1 MEKNF
6 FRIIYYELNFEF
18 IYLVIFIFFDVLFVY
33 YILVNKVY
41 REILI
46 FKINEIKIDLCK

>member
-41 REILI
+41 REILN

>member
-1 MEKNF
+1 MENIF
-6 FRIIYYELNFEF
+6 FRIIYYEFNFEF

-33 YILVNKVY
+33 YILVNKVN

>member
-1 MEKNF
+1 MENIF
-6 FRIIYYELNFEF
+6 FRIIYYEFNFEF

>member
-1 MEKNF
+1 MENFF

-41 REILI
+41 REILN

>member
-1 MEKNF
+1 MENIF
-6 FRIIYYELNFEF
+6 FRIIYYEFNFEF
-18 IYLVIFIFFDVLFVY
+18 IYLVIFIFCDVLFVY

>member
-1 MEKNF
+1 MEKFF

>member
-1 MEKNF
+1 MEKKF